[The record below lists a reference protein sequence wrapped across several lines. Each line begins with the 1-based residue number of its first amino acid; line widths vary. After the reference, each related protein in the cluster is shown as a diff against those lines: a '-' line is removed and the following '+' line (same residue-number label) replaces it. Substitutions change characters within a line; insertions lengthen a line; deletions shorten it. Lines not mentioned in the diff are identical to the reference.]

1 MLIKKIKNLQKK
13 KKEALAFKEG
23 GFYSYNKYKCVLG
36 SLQELINS
44 NNFTNVIKYKILP
57 LLEPHEVYACLINI
71 QYISKYEGSIKGISP
86 MKSMIITDN
95 SNPDLISIKIN
106 QGLNEAYNNYD
117 RSEDGIIVSVHWREW
132 IPKEDYDK
140 LVAPIKRTEILNK
153 VLANEINY
161 YKERQGKNYLD
172 KIMKIMN
179 VADNKIYLR

>member
-1 MLIKKIKNLQKK
+1 
-13 KKEALAFKEG
+13 
-23 GFYSYNKYKCVLG
+23 
-36 SLQELINS
+36 
-44 NNFTNVIKYKILP
+44 
-57 LLEPHEVYACLINI
+57 
-71 QYISKYEGSIKGISP
+71 
-86 MKSMIITDN
+86 MKSMIITGN